1 MATIT
6 TLIPDDALLF
16 EVAREAMDKG
26 VQIISNGLRFALA
39 TTILPRWHAVPVG
52 FKTTQPQEQ
61 AQ

>member
-16 EVAREAMDKG
+16 EVALEAMDKG

-39 TTILPRWHAVPVG
+39 TTIPPGWHAVPVG
-52 FKTTQPQEQ
+52 FKTLPQEQ

>member
-39 TTILPRWHAVPVG
+39 TTIPPGWHAVPVG
-52 FKTTQPQEQ
+52 FKTLPQEQ